1 MEQWEFNRLVI
12 HGTEK
17 ELDKAMQ
24 EHPDLMDK
32 CAEEIQARLWESP
45 LMMDEM
51 DYQRL
56 VDRGLDE
63 GEEYNYID
71 DL

>member
-1 MEQWEFNRLVI
+1 
-12 HGTEK
+12 
-17 ELDKAMQ
+17 MQ

-63 GEEYNYID
+63 VEEYNYID

>member
-1 MEQWEFNRLVI
+1 MCARFYLWNCWAGYSEES
-12 HGTEK
+12 EK

-32 CAEEIQARLWESP
+32 CAEEIQARLWESS

-56 VDRGLDE
+56 VE
-63 GEEYNYID
+63 VEEYNCID

>member
-1 MEQWEFNRLVI
+1 MKQWEFNRIVV

-24 EHPDLMDK
+24 EHPDLMMAY
-32 CAEEIQARLWESP
+32 AEQEEAVLRESP
-45 LMMDEM
+45 LIMDDM
-51 DYQRL
+51 DDQRL
-56 VDRGLDE
+56 VDWGL
-63 GEEYNYID
+63 EEVVEYDYTD

>member
-1 MEQWEFNRLVI
+1 MKQWEFNRIVV

-24 EHPDLMDK
+24 EHPDLMMAY
-32 CAEEIQARLWESP
+32 AEQEEAVLRESP
-45 LMMDEM
+45 LIMDDM

-56 VDRGLDE
+56 VDWGL
-63 GEEYNYID
+63 EEVVEYDYTD

>member
-1 MEQWEFNRLVI
+1 MEQWEFNWLVI

-17 ELDKAMQ
+17 ELPKAMQ

-32 CAEEIQARLWESP
+32 CSEEIQARLWESP
-45 LMMDEM
+45 LTMDEM

-56 VDRGLDE
+56 VDRGLE
-63 GEEYNYID
+63 EVEEYNYID